1 MLYKLFNPIVF
12 FIFMEKFLIHTPCAL
27 LLFDEQKCALSAVS
41 TFDAEVRK
49 KVQAV
54 VCDGFVFALNRFG
67 NRLLTELSLD
77 EACLKAIAPKDMAQ
91 AEKAKNNSLL
101 KKTIA
106 MLRSHCEIDDGV
118 VMSPLL
124 IWQK

>member
-1 MLYKLFNPIVF
+1 
-12 FIFMEKFLIHTPCAL
+12 MEKFLIHTPCAL

-77 EACLKAIAPKDMAQ
+77 EACLKAIATKDMAQ